1 MKKELIL
8 IKETRTAQDDKG
20 QTFQYD
26 VYYVEVHGLKL
37 ELKPKDT
44 TSKQI
49 LKNHY
54 ETSGN

>member
-8 IKETRTAQDDKG
+8 KQETRTAQDDKG

-26 VYYVEVHGLKL
+26 VYYVEIHGLKL
-37 ELKPKDT
+37 ELKAKDAT
-44 TSKQI
+44 AKQI
-49 LKNHY
+49 LKTHY